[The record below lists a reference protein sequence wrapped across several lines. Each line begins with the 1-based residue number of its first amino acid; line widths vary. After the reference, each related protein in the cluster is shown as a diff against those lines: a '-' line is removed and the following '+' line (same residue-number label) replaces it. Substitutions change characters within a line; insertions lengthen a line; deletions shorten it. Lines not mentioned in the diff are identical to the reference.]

1 MEDKNERN
9 LITFKISSMAFKF
22 ENYCKRSD
30 LEVKMVPVPS
40 KLSKSCGY
48 ACRIQKEDIKDIKEL
63 CEEKNIKYSE
73 LYRMDEEHEPQKL
86 ES

>member
-1 MEDKNERN
+1 MEDKNERY

-22 ENYCKRSD
+22 ENYCKRAD

-48 ACRIQKEDIKDIKEL
+48 ACRIKKEDIEDIKEL
-63 CEEKNIKYSE
+63 CEDKNIKYSE
-73 LYRMDEEHEPQKL
+73 FYHIDEQDQPQKL
-86 ES
+86 